1 MRDIFDIMKKD
12 IRNKHISICAELL
25 NTDKRRDD
33 LEDLIDTI
41 MKAHNESPDKIQA
54 TASIEKNGYF
64 IRTFEVDASMTEE
77 VYDSIYSIYGGTI
90 EEFKEKV
97 ELRISTRDTLGATNI
112 SSGSIVWPTPVERTR
127 FRDGVLGQ
135 WQEDADGDSFMG
147 FGSFGAPSILISE
160 DGMVS
165 IRAISSDWLEDA
177 LSDIDRRIH

>member
-41 MKAHNESPDKIQA
+41 MKAYNESPDKIQA

-77 VYDSIYSIYGGTI
+77 IYDSIYSIYGGTI

-97 ELRISTRDTLGATNI
+97 ELRISTRNNLNAATI
-112 SSGSIVWPTPVERTR
+112 SSGSIVWPTPIERDR
-127 FRDGVLGQ
+127 GVIGQ

-147 FGSFGAPSILISE
+147 FGSFGAPSIFISE
-160 DGMVS
+160 DEMAS
-165 IRAISSDWLEDA
+165 IRTISSDWLEDA

>member
-12 IRNKHISICAELL
+12 IKNKHINIFAELFH
-25 NTDKRRDD
+25 TDKRRKG

-41 MKAHNESPDKIQA
+41 MKAHHESPDKIQA

-64 IRTFEVDASMTEE
+64 IKTFSVDADMTEE
-77 VYDSIYSIYGGTI
+77 VYDSIYSIYGGVI
-90 EEFKEKV
+90 EDFKDNV
-97 ELRISTRDTLGATNI
+97 ELKILDSALKAEPI
-112 SSGSIVWPTPVERTR
+112 QWPNPVERTR

-147 FGSFGAPSILISE
+147 FGSFGAPSIFISE
-160 DGMVS
+160 DEMAS
-165 IRAISSDWLEDA
+165 MRTISSDWLEDA